1 MIIKVFADTICGW
14 CFIGHHNLNLAL
26 KDFPNSK
33 IKVEHVP
40 FQLNPDM
47 PQEGIARNKYL
58 EIKFGGKEYAA
69 PMYENMNHKAKEAG
83 IDLNLDIIG
92 KTPNTTLSHLL
103 IILSEK
109 FNIQNEM
116 KQKIYEAYFINGQDI
131 GERNILIKIG
141 NDLKIDKITI
151 EEFFN
156 LENINKVNS
165 YNSLARNKNINGVPF
180 YEIGKETVSG
190 AQSTKVLKEIIKR
203 DRKSV
208 V

>member
-47 PQEGIARNKYL
+47 PQEGILRDKYL

-69 PMYENMNHKAKEAG
+69 PMYENMTLKAKEAG
-83 IDLNLDIIG
+83 INLNLDSIS
-92 KTPNTTLSHLL
+92 KTPNTILSHLL

-116 KQKIYEAYFINGQDI
+116 KQKIYETYFINGQDI
-131 GERNILIKIG
+131 GDRNILINIG
-141 NDLKIDKITI
+141 HNLKIDKILI

-156 LENINKVNS
+156 TENINKVNS
-165 YNSLARNKNINGVPF
+165 YISLARKKNISGVPF
-180 YEIGKETVSG
+180 FEIGKEMVSG
-190 AQSTKVLKEIIKR
+190 AQSIGLLKEIIKR
-203 DRKSV
+203 NLEH
-208 V
+208 

>member
-14 CFIGHHNLNLAL
+14 CFIGHQNLNLAL

-203 DRKSV
+203 NLEA
-208 V
+208 